1 MCAWAVVHRKYGGS
15 NQGGRGRDGHKGGCK
30 ALQFPSWNLEEADGW
45 HCVGALLA
53 CPFYTTD
60 KRRGGNL
67 ANYCV
72 GMADMGFG
80 LSREDVMRTAF
91 LIVEKSGATTHSR
104 MACQREHG
112 LMALLHVTLSYR
124 SILRKPCLVLK
135 KQLMRY
141 LDKTGISTEAWKGN
155 HWNVRQVI
163 SAEEGKTH
171 KVLVCLSCSNVFPP
185 MMIYP
190 HQCLTKWKKVLFLV
204 PSRSLNDLFFLESIP
219 SALSVLII
227 EDGHSSHI
235 SIEVMNEACKNDVYL
250 LCLPAHTTHILQPLD
265 VAVFKSLKAC
275 KAISS

>member
-1 MCAWAVVHRKYGGS
+1 MYAWAVVHRKYGGS

-171 KVLVCLSCSNVFPP
+171 KVIVCLSCSNVFPP

-204 PSRSLNDLFFLESIP
+204 PSRSLNDLFFFGKHSI
-219 SALSVLII
+219 SAVCTHNRGWSFIAHFYRGNRRSLQEWCVPLVSPRSYNT
-227 EDGHSSHI
+227 HSAAI
-235 SIEVMNEACKNDVYL
+235 GCCSIQVIKGK
-250 LCLPAHTTHILQPLD
+250 LQQG
-265 VAVFKSLKAC
+265 V
-275 KAISS
+275 